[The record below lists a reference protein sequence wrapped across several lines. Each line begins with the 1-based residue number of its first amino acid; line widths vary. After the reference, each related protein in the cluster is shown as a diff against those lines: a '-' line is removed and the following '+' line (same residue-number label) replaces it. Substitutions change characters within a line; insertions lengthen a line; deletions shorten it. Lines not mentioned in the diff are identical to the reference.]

1 MYTLHIRWFFQLPF
15 APADFPSP
23 VTVWHRR
30 PAQQHFEP
38 ADCPTIL
45 TSGPNVPNI
54 SPSPSQSGM
63 CFFLSKKDMI
73 KSWRTDFQS
82 IRHAWH
88 FPDWSFSYSNP
99 QKDVEK
105 SISHSKHRDQNH
117 FSIFFFSG
125 AQRCDFFPPFFTML
139 SPGCFKY
146 YP

>member
-1 MYTLHIRWFFQLPF
+1 MYVHITYKMVFSTTVCASWFPLSGDGLTPQTCTAALRTSRCQLFWP
-15 APADFPSP
+15 P
-23 VTVWHRR
+23 V
-30 PAQQHFEP
+30 
-38 ADCPTIL
+38 PTSQL
-45 TSGPNVPNI
+45 

-117 FSIFFFSG
+117 FSIFFSG